1 MLNINEI
8 RNTCTA
14 HHTARAR
21 RYVSRKVDGIAE
33 IYNGKFGA
41 GYKVYT
47 FNYGNKDIS
56 VQNCQYV
63 RLKNLVVGYTLPA
76 KLASKLTVSK
86 VRVYFSGDDLWELTS
101 VKDGFDP
108 EYGEASNSTLPFT
121 RLLSV
126 GLDVTF

>member
-47 FNYGNKDIS
+47 PAWDSSRYCYVTYYINK
-56 VQNCQYV
+56 
-63 RLKNLVVGYTLPA
+63 
-76 KLASKLTVSK
+76 
-86 VRVYFSGDDLWELTS
+86 
-101 VKDGFDP
+101 
-108 EYGEASNSTLPFT
+108 
-121 RLLSV
+121 
-126 GLDVTF
+126 